1 MTISDATMIL
11 KYLAEFDI
19 PDNFVLDACDVNGDG
34 NVSIADETDIQRY
47 LAEMEATEGIGKPI
61 A

>member
-1 MTISDATMIL
+1 MIL

-19 PDNFVLDACDVNGDG
+19 PDNFVLEACDVNGDG
-34 NVSIADETDIQRY
+34 NVSIADVTDIQRY

>member
-1 MTISDATMIL
+1 MKMKKS
-11 KYLAEFDI
+11 YEHF
-19 PDNFVLDACDVNGDG
+19 
-34 NVSIADETDIQRY
+34 DIQRY